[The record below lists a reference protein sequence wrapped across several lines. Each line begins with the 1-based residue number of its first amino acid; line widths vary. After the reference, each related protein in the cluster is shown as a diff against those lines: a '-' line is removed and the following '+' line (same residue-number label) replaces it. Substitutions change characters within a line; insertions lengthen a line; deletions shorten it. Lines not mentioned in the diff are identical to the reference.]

1 MITAF
6 LDQYINVDGLLEKK
20 SRPRVNPGR
29 LPGEGVVL
37 FREHLIHKYYHG
49 PPLPGTVINLLLSS
63 AL

>member
-6 LDQYINVDGLLEKK
+6 LDQYINVNGMLEK

-29 LPGEGVVL
+29 LPGEGIVL
-37 FREHLIHKYYHG
+37 FREHLIYKYYHG
-49 PPLPGTVINLLLSS
+49 PPLPGNVINLLLSS

>member
-1 MITAF
+1 MITVF
-6 LDQYINVDGLLEKK
+6 LDQYINVDGMLEK

-29 LPGEGVVL
+29 LTGEGIVL

-49 PPLPGTVINLLLSS
+49 PRLPGNVINLLLAS

>member
-6 LDQYINVDGLLEKK
+6 LDQYINVDGMLEK

-29 LPGEGVVL
+29 LPGQGVVL
-37 FREHLIHKYYHG
+37 FREHLTHKYYYG
-49 PPLPGTVINLLLSS
+49 PPLPGNVINLLLSS